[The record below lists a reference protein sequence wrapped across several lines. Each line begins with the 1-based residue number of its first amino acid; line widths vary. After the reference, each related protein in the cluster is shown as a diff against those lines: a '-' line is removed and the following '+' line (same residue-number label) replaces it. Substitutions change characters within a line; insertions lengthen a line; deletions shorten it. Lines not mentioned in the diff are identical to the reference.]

1 MKFLFDFFPIA
12 LFFIAFKMGDIYL
25 ATVSAII
32 ASVVQVIWSRY
43 KTGRF
48 EKLPL
53 ITLGT
58 IVVLG
63 GATLFFRNEL
73 FIKWKPTALY
83 WILALAL
90 LISQFIGKKPLIQ
103 RLLEQ
108 NIDLPTKIWQQL
120 NLSWVLF
127 FATMGVANLYVLY
140 HFDTDTWV
148 NFKLFGTMGLTL
160 VFILIQGLYMT
171 KYFKQ
176 PTAEELKND
185 K

>member
-1 MKFLFDFFPIA
+1 MKFLFDFFPIV
-12 LFFIAFKMGDIYL
+12 LFFIAFKMGDIYI
-25 ATVSAII
+25 ATITVIVASA
-32 ASVVQVIWSRY
+32 AQVLWSRY

-63 GATLFFRNEL
+63 GATLFFKNEL

-83 WILALAL
+83 WVLALAL
-90 LISQFIGKKPLIQ
+90 VISQFIGNKPLMQ

-108 NIDLPTKIWQQL
+108 NVVLPTKIWHQL
-120 NLSWVLF
+120 NLSWALF
-127 FATMGVANLYVLY
+127 FAAMGIANLYVVY
-140 HFDTDTWV
+140 HFNTDTWV
-148 NFKLFGTMGLTL
+148 NFKLFGTLGLTL
-160 VFILIQGLYMT
+160 VFIVLQGFYMA

-176 PTAEELKND
+176 PVSVKNQE
-185 K
+185 

>member
-12 LFFIAFKMGDIYL
+12 LFFIAYKMGDIYL
-25 ATVSAII
+25 ATITAIV
-32 ASVVQVIWSRY
+32 ASVVQVLWSRY

-83 WILALAL
+83 WVLALAL
-90 LISQFIGKKPLIQ
+90 VISQFIGNKPLMQ

-108 NIDLPTKIWQQL
+108 NVALPTKIWHQL
-120 NLSWVLF
+120 NLSWALF
-127 FATMGVANLYVLY
+127 FAAMGIANLYVLY

-148 NFKLFGTMGLTL
+148 NFKLFGTLGLTL
-160 VFILIQGLYMT
+160 VFIVLQGFYMA
-171 KYFKQ
+171 KHFKQ
-176 PTAEELKND
+176 PVNTLKNEE
-185 K
+185 

>member
-25 ATVSAII
+25 ATMTAIV
-32 ASVVQVIWSRY
+32 ASVVQVLWSRY

-58 IVVLG
+58 IVILG

-83 WILALAL
+83 WLLALTL
-90 LISQFIGKKPLIQ
+90 LISQFIGKKPLMQ

-108 NIDLPTKIWQQL
+108 NIALPAKIWQQL
-120 NLSWVLF
+120 NLSWTLF
-127 FATMGVANLYVLY
+127 FATMGVANLYVVY
-140 HFDTDTWV
+140 HFDTNTWV

-176 PTAEELKND
+176 PTAEELKNQ

>member
-1 MKFLFDFFPIA
+1 MKFLFDFFPIV
-12 LFFIAFKMGDIYL
+12 LFFIAFKMGGIYI
-25 ATVSAII
+25 ATITVIVASA
-32 ASVVQVIWSRY
+32 VQVLWSRY

-58 IVVLG
+58 IVILG

-83 WILALAL
+83 WVLAFAL
-90 LISQFIGKKPLIQ
+90 VISQFIGNKPLMQ

-108 NIDLPTKIWQQL
+108 NVALPTKIWHQL
-120 NLSWVLF
+120 NLSWALF
-127 FATMGVANLYVLY
+127 FAAMGIANLYVVY

-148 NFKLFGTMGLTL
+148 NFKLFGTLGLTL
-160 VFILIQGLYMT
+160 VFIVLQGFYMA
-171 KYFKQ
+171 KHFKQ
-176 PTAEELKND
+176 PINTLKNQE
-185 K
+185 

>member
-1 MKFLFDFFPIA
+1 MKFLFDLFPIA
-12 LFFIAFKMGDIYL
+12 LFFIAYKMGDIYL
-25 ATVSAII
+25 ATITAIV
-32 ASVVQVIWSRY
+32 ASIVQVAWSRY
-43 KTGRF
+43 KTGQF

-58 IVVLG
+58 IVILG

-83 WILALAL
+83 WVLALAL
-90 LISQFIGKKPLIQ
+90 VISQFIGNKPLMQ

-108 NIDLPTKIWQQL
+108 NLALPTKIWHQL
-120 NLSWVLF
+120 NLSWALF
-127 FATMGVANLYVLY
+127 FAAMGIANLYVVY

-148 NFKLFGTMGLTL
+148 NFKLFGTLGLTL
-160 VFILIQGLYMT
+160 VFIVLQGFYMA

-176 PTAEELKND
+176 PVSVKNQE
-185 K
+185 

>member
-25 ATVSAII
+25 ATITAIV
-32 ASVVQVIWSRY
+32 ASVIQVLWSRY

-53 ITLGT
+53 ITLVT
-58 IVVLG
+58 IVILG
-63 GATLFFRNEL
+63 GATLFFKNEL

-83 WILALAL
+83 WVLALAL
-90 LISQFIGKKPLIQ
+90 FISQFIGRKPLMQ

-108 NIDLPTKIWQQL
+108 NIELPIKIWHQL
-120 NLSWVLF
+120 NLSWALF
-127 FATMGVANLYVLY
+127 FAAMGIANLYVVY

-148 NFKLFGTMGLTL
+148 NFKLFGTLGLTL
-160 VFILIQGLYMT
+160 VFIVLQGFYMA
-171 KYFKQ
+171 KHFNQSK
-176 PTAEELKND
+176 E
-185 K
+185 

>member
-1 MKFLFDFFPIA
+1 MKFLFDFFPIV
-12 LFFIAFKMGDIYL
+12 LFFIAFKMGGIYI
-25 ATVSAII
+25 ATITVIVASA
-32 ASVVQVIWSRY
+32 VQVLWSRY

-58 IVVLG
+58 IVILG

-83 WILALAL
+83 WVLALAL
-90 LISQFIGKKPLIQ
+90 VISQFIGNKPLMQ

-108 NIDLPTKIWQQL
+108 NVALPTKIWHQL
-120 NLSWVLF
+120 NLSWALF
-127 FATMGVANLYVLY
+127 FAAMGIANLYVVY

-148 NFKLFGTMGLTL
+148 NFKLFGTLGLTL
-160 VFILIQGLYMT
+160 VFIVLQGFYMA
-171 KYFKQ
+171 KHFKQ
-176 PTAEELKND
+176 PINTLKNQE
-185 K
+185 

>member
-25 ATVSAII
+25 ATVTAIV

-58 IVVLG
+58 IVILG

-83 WILALAL
+83 WLLALAL
-90 LISQFIGKKPLIQ
+90 LISQFIGKKPLMQ

-108 NIDLPTKIWQQL
+108 NIELPTKIWHQL
-120 NLSWVLF
+120 NLSWALF
-127 FATMGVANLYVLY
+127 FTTMGIANLYVVY
-140 HFDTDTWV
+140 HFDTNTWV

-176 PTAEELKND
+176 PAAEELKND